1 MKLQSLKTLPLALA
15 LATMC
20 LFAVGCGS
28 GDGDTGSTER
38 GAGGGADLPEGLF
51 LASAPEGAKPI
62 TELKQSAEEGDEV
75 VVRVVVGGAKQP
87 MVDGRASAMIVD
99 AGLYNRCTS
108 EDDHCNT
115 PWDYCCATQEDKTA
129 NLATL
134 QVLNEAGKP
143 LASSLSPKIGPLA
156 TLVVKGVVG
165 PRPSDQ
171 ALTINADG
179 IYVETAGQ

>member
-1 MKLQSLKTLPLALA
+1 MRFESLKACLVLPALA
-15 LATMC
+15 LCALVM
-20 LFAVGCGS
+20 VGCGGS
-28 GDGDTGSTER
+28 DNDT
-38 GAGGGADLPEGLF
+38 ADGGGEGSSAALPEGLF

-62 TELKQSAEEGDEV
+62 TELKQSAREGDEV
-75 VVRVVVGGAKQP
+75 VVRVVVGGATDP
-87 MVDGRASAMIVD
+87 IVDGRASAMIID
-99 AGLYNRCTS
+99 AGLSNRCTS
-108 EDDHCNT
+108 EDDHCET
-115 PWDYCCATQEDKTA
+115 PWDYCCATQEEKTA

-143 LASSLSPKIGPLA
+143 LASSLSPKVGPLA